1 MLNSF
6 LFWFVA
12 AGIRRCRPGQRPMQ
26 TAPAFAARV
35 ARALQRRRLYRVL
48 LRGFR
53 VTTLLAAPN
62 HGRESAH
69 VWIPPARGSPL
80 PAAAGALPR
89 TAAPDNGGRPGRRY
103 CPPRRGSHRLL
114 AGEDPLRALLPPRTT
129 GGFLGAVLQKG
140 HCPGHCICL
149 MKLHIY
155 STPFRCF
162 CQFRLHI
169 SEFCRF
175 GQHFVQII
183 WIKCEHCSLFSR
195 SCCTF
200 MQSAPP
206 GWMQARYNPAL

>member
-1 MLNSF
+1 MSTITSVFMLNSF

-114 AGEDPLRALLPPRTT
+114 AGEDPFAPCCRLAQPAAFWERICQRAKIGR
-129 GGFLGAVLQKG
+129 A
-140 HCPGHCICL
+140 
-149 MKLHIY
+149 
-155 STPFRCF
+155 
-162 CQFRLHI
+162 
-169 SEFCRF
+169 
-175 GQHFVQII
+175 
-183 WIKCEHCSLFSR
+183 
-195 SCCTF
+195 
-200 MQSAPP
+200 
-206 GWMQARYNPAL
+206 